1 MLVNFYDQS
10 SGTQPY
16 EYLWDFGD
24 GITSI
29 EQSAAHLYFQPG
41 LFTVTLTI
49 IAPCGT
55 DVYRSAIRAGSM
67 IYMPITL
74 RH

>member
-74 RH
+74 RY